1 VKYWINCISK
11 DHVLTGVEGGF
22 TQAGHGKPE
31 PLKPLWK
38 NDLVAFYSA
47 GSTYRKGEL
56 IQSFTAIGRV
66 TDDVPFQEKVSKDFR
81 PWRRRMEFLGAK
93 DVPINPLIPD
103 LDFIADKEHW
113 GMPLRRGLFEIE
125 QGDFERI
132 ATAMGVALPQ
142 KTGER

>member
-1 VKYWINCISK
+1 MKYWINCISK
-11 DHVLTGVEGGF
+11 DHVLAGVEGGF
-22 TQAGHGKPE
+22 TQAGHGKPD

-66 TDDVPFQEKVSKDFR
+66 KDDVPYQETVSKDFR
-81 PWRRRMEFLGAK
+81 PWRRRMEFLGVK
-93 DVPINPLIPD
+93 DAPIVPLIPD
-103 LDFIADKEHW
+103 LTFIPDKAHW

-125 QGDFERI
+125 KDDFDKI
-132 ATAMGVALPQ
+132 AAAMGVTLP
-142 KTGER
+142 